1 MEQKAI
7 QEVEAAK
14 KREEKMEEKRREQRG
29 GKKVRSSLART
40 LFPYHLHLS
49 GVSCLHSRI
58 KCFAD
63 AFVTL

>member
-29 GKKVRSSLART
+29 GKKVRALLAAVVAHCR
-40 LFPYHLHLS
+40 LHLS
-49 GVSCLHSRI
+49 GVYYFHPRI

>member
-29 GKKVRSSLART
+29 GKKVRSLLAAP
-40 LFPYHLHLS
+40 FQ
-49 GVSCLHSRI
+49 
-58 KCFAD
+58 
-63 AFVTL
+63 

>member
-29 GKKVRSSLART
+29 GKKVRSLCPAR
-40 LFPYHLHLS
+40 
-49 GVSCLHSRI
+49 GISCLFHARL
-58 KCFAD
+58 KCNIMC
-63 AFVTL
+63 VTWNWRVGV